1 MNDIDLKI
9 IYNIGNDSFDVSG
22 NAKDPKKIVT
32 EFLRTQIGVGADNSK
47 ANEQEEYTILINLDL
62 SEDVFSVSNDCGN
75 KGLRD
80 GILQQF
86 ISR

>member
-1 MNDIDLKI
+1 MNDIDLKLV
-9 IYNIGNDSFDVSG
+9 FDINSNSYEVSG
-22 NAKDPKKIVT
+22 NAKDPKGLVS
-32 EFLRTQIGVGADNSK
+32 EFLRTQIGKGADNNK
-47 ANEQEEYTILINLDL
+47 AEERDKYTILINLDL
-62 SEDVFSVSNDCGN
+62 SEDVFSVCNDCGN